1 MKRIVSLLLV
11 LVLALSAAALAE
23 GAYPSYLNLDS
34 QIPVVK
40 EGEEAPTLRMILQR
54 RVGGSEWEQL
64 WIAKYIATYLNVKL
78 EVEMVDNA
86 EALAERKT
94 LMFAG
99 GDLPDLI
106 MNMDLST
113 NDIITYGQMNGQL
126 LKMDE
131 YISEELTPNMVK
143 WFEENPAA
151 KATATTPDGH
161 IYTLPKMMAVDNEGD
176 LRRLFINTAWLEEI
190 GMEAPATLDELL
202 AVLRAMKE
210 KHPDS
215 APLNGAIDEQNP
227 GYFILNAMGFVSRD
241 TRMSGYGLAPATK
254 DGSFALPCATEEFR
268 EYLTIMH
275 DLYQE
280 GILMKN
286 FFLAEK
292 TEVDAK
298 VLNNETAV
306 VTGAPY
312 AYGIDTWDLWQAVSP
327 LTSAQNATP
336 VVNQPSAAS
345 VGGFAISATTEYP
358 ELCMRFADV
367 FFSHDYVARMMW
379 IGPKDGSEE
388 ALGYA
393 GNVASEGGEGWTFPE
408 ENYPENCS
416 GLWDWLVG
424 YVSFYAN
431 FGSNDT
437 QKTINAYAHDY
448 LGGAELPSKQ
458 FDLTNGD
465 QFYRASVW
473 EKVWPYVTEYT
484 FPTTYYLDEDTALR
498 MTDLETVIEPYVK
511 EQVALFING
520 TRPLDEFDA
529 FQSELKAMDIDSL
542 IEIYQGIWE
551 PYKAA
556 L

>member
-126 LKMDE
+126 LKMDG

-202 AVLRAMKE
+202 ASSDVITLHCPLTEKTQGLIGSEAIARMKDGVRVINTARGPLVNEGAMAEALLCGKVACYMADVLSAE
-210 KHPDS
+210 PPSPDNPLLS
-215 APLNGAIDEQNP
+215 APNT
-227 GYFILNAMGFVSRD
+227 ILTPHVAWAPRQ
-241 TRMSGYGLAPATK
+241 TRARL
-254 DGSFALPCATEEFR
+254 EEIAVGNVR
-268 EYLTIMH
+268 A
-275 DLYQE
+275 
-280 GILMKN
+280 
-286 FFLAEK
+286 FLE
-292 TEVDAK
+292 
-298 VLNNETAV
+298 
-306 VTGAPY
+306 GAPRNV
-312 AYGIDTWDLWQAVSP
+312 VS
-327 LTSAQNATP
+327 L
-336 VVNQPSAAS
+336 
-345 VGGFAISATTEYP
+345 
-358 ELCMRFADV
+358 
-367 FFSHDYVARMMW
+367 
-379 IGPKDGSEE
+379 
-388 ALGYA
+388 
-393 GNVASEGGEGWTFPE
+393 
-408 ENYPENCS
+408 
-416 GLWDWLVG
+416 
-424 YVSFYAN
+424 
-431 FGSNDT
+431 
-437 QKTINAYAHDY
+437 
-448 LGGAELPSKQ
+448 
-458 FDLTNGD
+458 
-465 QFYRASVW
+465 
-473 EKVWPYVTEYT
+473 
-484 FPTTYYLDEDTALR
+484 
-498 MTDLETVIEPYVK
+498 
-511 EQVALFING
+511 
-520 TRPLDEFDA
+520 
-529 FQSELKAMDIDSL
+529 
-542 IEIYQGIWE
+542 
-551 PYKAA
+551 
-556 L
+556 

>member
-1 MKRIVSLLLV
+1 
-11 LVLALSAAALAE
+11 
-23 GAYPSYLNLDS
+23 
-34 QIPVVK
+34 
-40 EGEEAPTLRMILQR
+40 
-54 RVGGSEWEQL
+54 
-64 WIAKYIATYLNVKL
+64 
-78 EVEMVDNA
+78 
-86 EALAERKT
+86 
-94 LMFAG
+94 
-99 GDLPDLI
+99 
-106 MNMDLST
+106 
-113 NDIITYGQMNGQL
+113 
-126 LKMDE
+126 
-131 YISEELTPNMVK
+131 
-143 WFEENPAA
+143 
-151 KATATTPDGH
+151 
-161 IYTLPKMMAVDNEGD
+161 
-176 LRRLFINTAWLEEI
+176 
-190 GMEAPATLDELL
+190 
-202 AVLRAMKE
+202 
-210 KHPDS
+210 
-215 APLNGAIDEQNP
+215 
-227 GYFILNAMGFVSRD
+227 
-241 TRMSGYGLAPATK
+241 
-254 DGSFALPCATEEFR
+254 SFALPCATEEFR

-448 LGGAELPSKQ
+448 LGGAELPYKQ